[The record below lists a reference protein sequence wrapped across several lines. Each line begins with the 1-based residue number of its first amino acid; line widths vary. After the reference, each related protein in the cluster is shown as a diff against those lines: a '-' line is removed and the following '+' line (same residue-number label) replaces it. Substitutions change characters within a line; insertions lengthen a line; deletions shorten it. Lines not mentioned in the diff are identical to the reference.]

1 MESLNKNDYLKELKK
16 RSAQNRVTQNFQLV
30 GLEVATI
37 LRDLEHKSLYIKLA
51 KQYGADRIRVLAKDV
66 ADRRNIKN
74 PGAYF
79 MTLIKEMGKNTTK

>member
-1 MESLNKNDYLKELKK
+1 MEPLNKNDYIKELKK

-51 KQYGADRIRVLAKDV
+51 KQYGTERIRSLAKDV

-79 MTLIKEMGKNTTK
+79 MTLINEMNKR

>member
-1 MESLNKNDYLKELKK
+1 MESLNKNDYIKELKK

-51 KQYGADRIRVLAKDV
+51 KQYGTERIRSLAKDV

-79 MTLIKEMGKNTTK
+79 MTLIKEMNKK